1 MHFPPADLPTCRRLL
16 ALLLATFWLVD
27 SPLLCA
33 ADSSA
38 EDTIEDAIDYQRD
51 VKTLLKER
59 CFACHGA
66 LQQQADLRL
75 DSGDLIRHGGDSGSA
90 IVSGDAKSSL
100 LIQRIA
106 DPDAATRMPPEG
118 EPLAA
123 DQIDALRRW
132 IDQGATTPD
141 DEQPEQDPGAHWA
154 FQPIERPEVPLLEVP
169 LVELNAWG
177 HNPIDAFIA
186 SQHQRLGLNPQVA
199 ADTPLRIKRLYID
212 LIGMPPTPTELIEWL
227 GDDGQLELD
236 DQAYQKLVERLLDD
250 PRHGER
256 WARHWMDIWR
266 YSDWW
271 GLGNQ
276 LRNSQQHMWHWRDWI
291 VDSINADLGY
301 DEMVRLMLAGDELVP
316 TDMNQ
321 LRATGFLAR
330 NFFLFNRHQ
339 WMDETVEHVSKS
351 FLGLTMNCSKCHDHK
366 YDPLPQAD
374 YYRMRAFFEPYHVR
388 LDLLPGESNYDRNAL
403 PRVFDAL
410 LDAPTY
416 LFVRGEETNPDK
428 SRVIPPGVPEILGL
442 KDLAIQPLAL
452 PPEAWQ
458 TERRDWVQDV
468 HVNDAQHKV
477 RLADTAIAEAK
488 TNLQAAESQHVEML
502 AKSSDETHTN
512 NPTAEQDSQT
522 DPSQVG
528 VVFDDFQDLD
538 QSRWKL
544 VDGKW
549 DHQPGELRQS
559 LDGPQRAAARLLDS
573 PPRDFDAVVKFT
585 TLGGSKWRSVGIAFD
600 IDGENENTQSSADQH
615 QHVYVSAVSGG
626 SKVQAA
632 YRQSGADHYPG
643 DAMRGMPIELNKQ
656 YTLRVRAQG
665 DLINVDL
672 DGKTVVAW
680 RSPLPRRDGTLQLT
694 TFDALAVFHDFSLQP
709 LDPAAKLQQ
718 PTGDLKNP
726 TTPQQTEQLLN
737 IAAAKLQVAEL
748 TKSSAES
755 ELASLQKRI
764 AAMRFKW
771 QFEELA
777 NESGDTDS
785 QLSID
790 RKREADLSHHEAI
803 KAVRVAKVTQ
813 LQLAIAEL
821 ELQMLLATEDK
832 RDGIEKQIA
841 AETGNLDKATAATET
856 EVTADD
862 PYQSIAGAKWSAT
875 RFLNSGADDA
885 KVDFPTTSTGRRTA
899 LADWITDRNNPL
911 TARVAVNHLW
921 TRHFGTPLV
930 DSVFDF
936 GRNGAA
942 PTHPE
947 LLDWLASELIDS
959 GWSMKHI
966 HRLIVASDTYQMS
979 SSNADRDHEVAVDVD
994 NRSWWRRN
1002 PMRVES
1008 QVVRDTILSLAG
1020 KLDLT
1025 RGGPTVPLAQQTD
1038 SNRRSL
1044 YFFHSNNERN
1054 LFLTMFDEA
1063 TVTECYRRQESI
1075 VPQQALALTN
1085 SRLVLDAIS
1094 PIADRLTQ
1102 AAASELT
1109 DGQSLDGAAER
1120 DRFIRW
1126 AFLTLAGFA
1135 PSEQEMV
1142 ASRSA
1147 LDDWLELPDTP
1158 ESLARSYFVW
1168 TLLNHNDFVTL
1179 R

>member
-1 MHFPPADLPTCRRLL
+1 MHFPPAGFPTCRPPLTL
-16 ALLLATFWLVD
+16 SLTALLVSF
-27 SPLLCA
+27 SFIA
-33 ADSSA
+33 APRSCA
-38 EDTIEDAIDYQRD
+38 EDGVDYQRE
-51 VKTLLKER
+51 VKTILKER

-75 DSGDLIRHGGDSGSA
+75 DSGDLIRRGGDSGAA
-90 IVSGDAKSSL
+90 IVAGDSASSL
-100 LIQRIA
+100 LIERIA
-106 DPDAATRMPPEG
+106 DPDVSTRMPPEG
-118 EPLAA
+118 EPLSAS
-123 DQIDALRRW
+123 QIDALRRW
-132 IDQGATTPD
+132 IDQGAITPPD
-141 DEQPEQDPGAHWA
+141 DQPEQDPRSHWA
-154 FQPIERPEVPLLEVP
+154 FQPIKRPEVATVIGNAQDL
-169 LVELNAWG
+169 AWG

-186 SQHQRLGLNPQVA
+186 SQHQRFGLKPQVA
-199 ADTPLRIKRLYID
+199 ADAPLLVRRLYID
-212 LIGMPPTPTELIEWL
+212 LIGMPPNPSELVELLGPNGQIEL
-227 GDDGQLELD
+227 N
-236 DQAYQKLVERLLDD
+236 DQAYEKLVERLLDD

-271 GLGNQ
+271 GLGSQ

-291 VDSINADLGY
+291 VESLNIDVAY
-301 DEMVRLMLAGDELVP
+301 DQMVRMMLAGDELAP
-316 TDMNQ
+316 NDMNQ

-428 SRVIPPGVPEILGL
+428 SQVIPPGVPEILGF
-442 KDLAIQPLAL
+442 KDIEIRSLAL
-452 PPEAWQ
+452 PPEAWE
-458 TERRDWVQDV
+458 TERRPWVQELYIA
-468 HVNDAQHKV
+468 DAKQKV
-477 RLADTAIAEAK
+477 IGADTAIAEAEK
-488 TNLQAAESQHVEML
+488 NLQAAQSQHAEML
-502 AKSSDETHTN
+502 ANLPDKTEAPGQGESPVSPPRIDASIDN
-512 NPTAEQDSQT
+512 SGII
-522 DPSQVG
+522 S
-528 VVFDDFQDLD
+528 DDFKTLD
-538 QSRWKL
+538 PKRWQL

-549 DHQPGELRQS
+549 DHEPGQLKQS
-559 LDGPQRAAARLLDS
+559 LDGAQRAAARLLAS
-573 PPRDFDAVVKFT
+573 PPRDFDATLKFT
-585 TLGGSKWRSVGIAFD
+585 TIGGSQWRSVGIAFD
-600 IDGENENTQSSADQH
+600 VDAENENTKSPLDQH

-632 YRQSGADHYPG
+632 YRKSGADNYPG
-643 DAMRGMPIELNKQ
+643 DAMRGMPIELNRQ

-680 RSPLPRRDGTLQLT
+680 RSPLPRRDGALQLT

-709 LDPAAKLQQ
+709 LDPAVKLQE
-718 PTGDLKNP
+718 PKGDLKNP
-726 TTPQQTEQLLN
+726 TTPEQTEQLAKV
-737 IAAAKLQVAEL
+737 AAAKLQIAEL
-748 TKSSAES
+748 TKASAES
-755 ELASLQKRI
+755 ELASLEKRI
-764 AAMRFKW
+764 AAMNGKW
-771 QFEELA
+771 KLEDL
-777 NESGDTDS
+777 
-785 QLSID
+785 
-790 RKREADLSHHEAI
+790 KRENSVTASQQSLDQKGEADSSHRDAI
-803 KAVRVAKVTQ
+803 KAQRVAKVAQ
-813 LQLAIAEL
+813 LQLAIAD
-821 ELQMLLATEDK
+821 LQLQKLSATEDK
-832 RDGIEKQIA
+832 VEGIEKQIA
-841 AETGNLDKATAATET
+841 TEQGNLEKATAATQTDVSPDEK
-856 EVTADD
+856 
-862 PYQSIAGAKWSAT
+862 YQPIVGAKWSAT
-875 RFLNSGADDA
+875 RFMSSGADDA
-885 KVDFPTTSTGRRTA
+885 KVDFPATSSGRRTA
-899 LADWITDRNNPL
+899 LADWITDRNHPL
-911 TARVAVNHLW
+911 TARVAVNHIW

-936 GRNGAA
+936 GRNGTS

-947 LLDWLASELIDS
+947 LLDWLAAELIDS

-979 SSNADRDHEVAVDVD
+979 SSNAGRDHEMTVDVD
-994 NRSWWRRN
+994 NRYLWRRN
-1002 PMRVES
+1002 PLRVES

-1025 RGGPTVPLAQQTD
+1025 RGGPTVPLAGQTD

-1054 LFLTMFDEA
+1054 LFLTMFDDA
-1063 TVTECYRRQESI
+1063 TVTECYRRDESI

-1085 SRLVLDAIS
+1085 SRLVLDAIA
-1094 PIADRLTQ
+1094 PIAERLTQ
-1102 AAASELT
+1102 ATVAELPNDQT
-1109 DGQSLDGAAER
+1109 PEIANDR
-1120 DRFIRW
+1120 DRFIRL
-1126 AFLTLAGFA
+1126 AFLSLAGFA
-1135 PSEQEMV
+1135 PTEQELI
-1142 ASRSA
+1142 ASRA
-1147 LDDWLELPDTP
+1147 AFDDWLTLPNAS